1 MDAVRKWSDRPHEN
15 QQAKDAGYP
24 ATQEEVWLLGQ
35 PSLKK
40 HLDYVKEK
48 SIGGAQLANSQIVDE
63 WRAANDYYAELE
75 VREAGF
81 CEQASISKL
90 DPILQPLADRV
101 TADARWQRAFT
112 DLPTTFAMVELDRL
126 IVTQLFVNLNHT
138 AGLTI
143 RLGSS
148 PSPQSLFEFCFPLDR
163 SEAPVRMRRVGS
175 SRFVFWS
182 ESSDFR
188 FHEAALLDPGQIQ
201 GYEPFGALGGV
212 IGLMTG
218 YGSNFLSAIKAD
230 NRLVLNN
237 GYDRAYA
244 LRSLGLTH
252 APCIV
257 QTVTRGEE
265 LGLAGSKIVENP
277 AFYFKSARPPVLK
290 DFFDPKIRK
299 VLQIPK
305 MLRMV
310 EVSFETKETDVIDFA
325 IAG

>member
-63 WRAANDYYAELE
+63 RRAANDYYAELE
-75 VREAGF
+75 VTEAGF

-112 DLPTTFAMVELDRL
+112 DLPTTFAVVELDRL
-126 IVTQLFVNLNHT
+126 IVTQLFVNLKSYGRTHHQARELT
-138 AGLTI
+138 QSTIPIRILFSAG
-143 RLGSS
+143 
-148 PSPQSLFEFCFPLDR
+148 PER
-163 SEAPVRMRRVGS
+163 SAGTMRRVGS
-175 SRFVFWS
+175 SQFVFWS
-182 ESSDFR
+182 GSSVFR
-188 FHEAALLDPGQIQ
+188 FHQAALLDPGQIQ

-237 GYDRAYA
+237 GYHRAYA

-265 LGLAGSKIVENP
+265 LGLAGSKIAENP
-277 AFYFKSARPPVLK
+277 AFYSSRHG
-290 DFFDPKIRK
+290 R
-299 VLQIPK
+299 
-305 MLRMV
+305 RC
-310 EVSFETKETDVIDFA
+310 
-325 IAG
+325 